1 MKFIVIFLVSS
12 FMLFNSCTKYE
23 GSNSLPNQTRPP
35 AVNTTPESLRGL
47 EFVFD
52 SLEWIDNDFGNP
64 VFYLIDSNLFMP
76 GHHLSVA
83 IKHDTLTIWEQAYH
97 YSGGLGSWGY
107 SYNVSIGILAVWPYP
122 AQPAL
127 IGKRFSLKVKFL

>member
-1 MKFIVIFLVSS
+1 MKHIIIFLISS
-12 FMLFNSCTKYE
+12 NILFNSCTKWE
-23 GSNSLPNQTRPP
+23 QPNSFPNQP
-35 AVNTTPESLRGL
+35 TTPRASTTPDSLKGK

-64 VFYLIDSNLFMP
+64 IFYLEDLSLFMP
-76 GHHLSVA
+76 GRHLSVA
-83 IKHDTLTIWEQAYH
+83 IKHDTLSVWEQVNSYD
-97 YSGGLGSWGY
+97 GGLGSWGY
-107 SYNVSIGILAVWPYP
+107 SYNVSIGILVVWLHP

>member
-1 MKFIVIFLVSS
+1 MKHIIIFLISS
-12 FMLFNSCTKYE
+12 IILFNSCTKYK

-35 AVNTTPESLRGL
+35 VNTTPESLRGL

-64 VFYLIDSNLFMP
+64 IFSLEDSNLFMP
-76 GHHLSVA
+76 GRYLIVA
-83 IKHDTLTIWEQAYH
+83 IKHDTLGVWEQANSYD
-97 YSGGLGSWGY
+97 GGPGSWGY
-107 SYNVSIGILAVWPYP
+107 SYKMAVGSLAVWLNP

>member
-1 MKFIVIFLVSS
+1 MKLIIIFLISS
-12 FMLFNSCTKYE
+12 FILFNSCTKYE
-23 GSNSLPNQTRPP
+23 GSNSLPNQPRPP
-35 AVNTTPESLRGL
+35 VNTTPESLRGL

-52 SLEWIDNDFGNP
+52 SLEWIDDDFGNP

-76 GHHLSVA
+76 GRHLSVA
-83 IKHDTLTIWEQAYH
+83 IKHDTLSVWEQANY

-107 SYNVSIGILAVWPYP
+107 SYNVSIRVLAVWLHP